1 MTRPDD
7 RSRDSAGLLLAV
19 EPSVSS
25 LQRSCI
31 DPKLSPPPWSL
42 SFFII
47 IFYFFLLLTGHGN
60 DDCHRSR
67 PSLDADDPAGVISVV
82 LHRANHLCCILN

>member
-1 MTRPDD
+1 MIGPETRPDSSWQLSLPFLPFNG
-7 RSRDSAGLLLAV
+7 RASI
-19 EPSVSS
+19 PTVSTF
-25 LQRSCI
+25 LV
-31 DPKLSPPPWSL
+31 PFL
-42 SFFII
+42 
-47 IFYFFLLLTGHGN
+47 FYYYFLIFLLLTGHGN